1 MGVSLKLSYD
11 QVKPV
16 LRLDRALSMPG
27 RYWQYCIWYS
37 YLCWY
42 FVFCRP
48 ETVLVPILVNLL
60 PKYAT
65 ACVTGY
71 ECAENSSIGLIML
84 TVNPSKHEDKSVK
97 CFVLFHLED
106 VVDEGGN
113 LAFHNPSITVK
124 SLKNVQVEFYSV
136 FLSLT
141 IPLRWTW
148 WPGRSLQATTT
159 PT

>member
-27 RYWQYCIWYS
+27 RYCILYFCV
-37 YLCWY
+37 LVFV

-48 ETVLVPILVNLL
+48 ETVLVPVLVNLL
-60 PKYAT
+60 PKYAS
-65 ACVTGY
+65 ASVTGY
-71 ECAENSSIGLIML
+71 ECPENSSIGLIML
-84 TVNPSKHEDKSVK
+84 TVNPSKHEDESVK

-113 LAFHNPSITVK
+113 LAFHNPSVTVK
-124 SLKNVQVEFYSV
+124 SLKNAQVKFSFQYCIS
-136 FLSLT
+136 
-141 IPLRWTW
+141 PLPIAFRWTW
-148 WPGRSLQATTT
+148 WLDR
-159 PT
+159 

>member
-1 MGVSLKLSYD
+1 MCL
-11 QVKPV
+11 
-16 LRLDRALSMPG
+16 
-27 RYWQYCIWYS
+27 
-37 YLCWY
+37 Y

-124 SLKNVQVEFYSV
+124 SLKNVQVDFYSF
-136 FLSLT
+136 FLSL
-141 IPLRWTW
+141 PL
-148 WPGRSLQATTT
+148 LL
-159 PT
+159 

>member
-1 MGVSLKLSYD
+1 MFNSRQRRQEMGVSLKLSYD

-27 RYWQYCIWYS
+27 RYCTLTCMYVFV
-37 YLCWY
+37 

-48 ETVLVPILVNLL
+48 ETVLVPVLVNLL

-65 ACVTGY
+65 ASVTGY
-71 ECAENSSIGLIML
+71 ECPENSSIGLIML

-113 LAFHNPSITVK
+113 LAFHNPSVTVK
-124 SLKNVQVEFYSV
+124 SLKNAQVKFSSQYHFS
-136 FLSLT
+136 
-141 IPLRWTW
+141 PLLVAFRWTW
-148 WPGRSLQATTT
+148 WPGL
-159 PT
+159 

>member
-27 RYWQYCIWYS
+27 RYCILICVYVFV
-37 YLCWY
+37 

-48 ETVLVPILVNLL
+48 ETVLVPVLVNLL

-65 ACVTGY
+65 ASVTGY
-71 ECAENSSIGLIML
+71 ECPENSSIGLIML

-113 LAFHNPSITVK
+113 LAFHNPSVTVK
-124 SLKNVQVEFYSV
+124 SLKNAQVKFYFNIS
-136 FLSLT
+136 SLF
-141 IPLRWTW
+141 
-148 WPGRSLQATTT
+148 
-159 PT
+159 